1 MSERSGGRRWFLR
14 AFAALAVAVA
24 VYVAVV
30 GVQVWTASNTDA
42 RSRADAIV
50 VLGAA
55 QYDGRPSPALQR
67 RLDHALE
74 LYDEGLAPRIVLT
87 GSKRPG
93 DRFTEAYA
101 GYRYLARSGVPES
114 ALTIIADGADTY
126 ESLAATRRVLRED
139 GDDRVLLVSD
149 GYHNR
154 RLIGIAGELGMDP
167 LVASATGG
175 VTPNQLVAETG
186 KVAVGELI
194 GYRRLTNLLS

>member
-1 MSERSGGRRWFLR
+1 M
-14 AFAALAVAVA
+14 VAVGVYIA
-24 VYVAVV
+24 VIGA
-30 GVQVWTASNTDA
+30 QVWSASNTDS
-42 RSRADAIV
+42 RSDADAIV

-101 GYRYLARSGVPES
+101 GYRYLARAGVPES
-114 ALTIIADGADTY
+114 ALTIVADGLNTY

-139 GDDRVLLVSD
+139 DDDRVLLVSD
-149 GYHNR
+149 GFHNR
-154 RLIGIAGELGMDP
+154 RLIGIARELGMDP

-175 VTPNQLVAETG
+175 VTPSQLASETG

>member
-1 MSERSGGRRWFLR
+1 MPEPSKKRRWLLR
-14 AFAALAVAVA
+14 GAAVVVAVLA
-24 VYVAVV
+24 GYMVVV
-30 GVQVWTASNTDA
+30 GFQVWSASRVDA
-42 RSRADAIV
+42 REPADAIV

-74 LYDEGLAPRIVLT
+74 LYEEGLAPRIVLT

-93 DRFTEAYA
+93 DRFTEAYT
-101 GYRYLARSGVPES
+101 GYRYLARAGVPES
-114 ALTIIADGADTY
+114 ALTIVADGANTY

-154 RLIGIAGELGMDP
+154 RLIGIAKELGMDP
-167 LVASATGG
+167 LVASATTG
-175 VTPNQLVAETG
+175 VTPTQLMSETG
-186 KVAVGELI
+186 KVAAGDII